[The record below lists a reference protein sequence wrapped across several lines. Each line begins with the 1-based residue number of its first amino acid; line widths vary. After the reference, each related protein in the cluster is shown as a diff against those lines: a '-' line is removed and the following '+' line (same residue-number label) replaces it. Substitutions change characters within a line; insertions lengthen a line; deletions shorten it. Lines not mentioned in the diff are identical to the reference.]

1 MKLKSV
7 ARKIYCTHT
16 LADNF
21 VRDQVHM
28 RLRFVVGNQVYVKVT
43 KLREQIHEQIKDDIK

>member
-7 ARKIYCTHT
+7 ARKIDCTHT

-43 KLREQIHEQIKDDIK
+43 KLVCQVKNKLRMI